1 MGNPFNGISTEYGET
16 LLLQHLERIKKEIE
30 TYYNKLNL
38 IALSP
43 QGAHNETIP
52 EKPAI
57 LECVEIIEST
67 GHLLMPGGLM
77 QQPHIF
83 MREYSMGLAM
93 KKMFDAIMNRN
104 APK

>member
-1 MGNPFNGISTEYGET
+1 MGYPFNGVSTEYGET
-16 LLLQHLERIKKEIE
+16 VLLTHLAELKTEIE

-38 IALSP
+38 VAFSP
-43 QGAHNETIP
+43 LGAHNETIP

-57 LECVEIIEST
+57 LEYVELIQSS

-83 MREYSMGLAM
+83 MREYSMAVAM
-93 KKMFDAIMNRN
+93 KTVFDSIMVN
-104 APK
+104 KSK

>member
-1 MGNPFNGISTEYGET
+1 MGYPFNGVSTEYGET
-16 LLLQHLERIKKEIE
+16 ALLNHLAEIKKEIE

-38 IALSP
+38 VALSP
-43 QGAHNETIP
+43 PGAHNETIP

-57 LECVEIIEST
+57 LEYVELIESS

-83 MREYSMGLAM
+83 MREYSMALAM
-93 KKMFDAIMNRN
+93 KSIFDSIMVNK
-104 APK
+104 PK